1 MGYGTPELPVI
12 MCKVIQEF
20 AATFQGTSGA
30 PRAPPPNHPFREE
43 EGKTKKTPQGL
54 LPLWFTIHE
63 VDSMCFRR
71 PRPHPS
77 SFK

>member
-30 PRAPPPNHPFREE
+30 PRAPPPTHPTEAN
-43 EGKTKKTPQGL
+43 T
-54 LPLWFTIHE
+54 LPPVLNVLCVPSHV
-63 VDSMCFRR
+63 VDG
-71 PRPHPS
+71 
-77 SFK
+77 FK